1 MLFTPKRRKN
11 QQTKTFLKKSV
22 DGENEKQFN
31 TPRLQDNAVKARSLA
46 RSPDSSVG
54 RAGD

>member
-1 MLFTPKRRKN
+1 MLFTSKRGKK

-31 TPRLQDNAVKARSLA
+31 TPRLQDKANKAKSIRH
-46 RSPDSSVG
+46 PDS
-54 RAGD
+54 